1 MRTMT
6 SESRRARGRG
16 VGRRLMPIAMAVG
29 LVSIAWLA
37 ASRPVAAAPLMSRDQ
52 PANGNDD
59 WTLRLALGL
68 EVGAGGTITD
78 FNAFPSNDSTLFFTS
93 VHGTYD
99 LKYGFAGLVALR
111 QWWLPGPNHA
121 LMLGLGTRFEPF
133 AWNWGRSYVDLALG
147 PASTGY
153 AWTFGFDVGLG
164 IDFDLP
170 DVPGLG
176 IGPYFRFG
184 DFINP
189 DRRDS
194 NDGLAWS
201 VGAAFTYHFGRA
213 ALAPKPTS
221 EPHVRRGAWHITI
234 PDTDRDGVGD
244 DEDQCKD
251 TPAGKHPDPFRPGCP
266 EGDEDG
272 DGIPDVDDP
281 CPVTPPGSKPD
292 PKRRGCPFIDS
303 DGDGVS
309 DADDACVTKPG
320 VASSDPAKNGCPDS
334 KKRAPAAAPPPP
346 SAKDESIAPKPV
358 KKHRHVSPPPKSTDG
373 ERLN

>member
-1 MRTMT
+1 MRTMS
-6 SESRRARGRG
+6 SETRSSRRGASP
-16 VGRRLMPIAMAVG
+16 RLRTAVAIG
-29 LVSIAWLA
+29 IVLGAGLA
-37 ASRPVAAAPLMSRDQ
+37 AAPPVAAAGGMSRDSS
-52 PANGNDD
+52 ADASDD
-59 WTLRLALGL
+59 WTLRTGIGVD
-68 EVGAGGTITD
+68 VGAGSTITD
-78 FNAFPSNDSTLFFTS
+78 FNVNPPNSSTLFFTGIR
-93 VHGTYD
+93 GTLD
-99 LKYGFAGLVALR
+99 LAHGFAAMLALH

-133 AWNWGRSYVDLALG
+133 TWSWGRSYADLALG

-153 AWTFGFDVGLG
+153 AWTFGFDIGLG

-170 DVPGLG
+170 DVPGLS

-194 NDGLAWS
+194 DDGLAWS
-201 VGAAFTYHFGRA
+201 IGAAFTYHFGRA
-213 ALAPKPTS
+213 ALAPKPIS
-221 EPHVRRGAWHITI
+221 EQHVRRGAWHITI

-251 TPAGKHPDPFRPGCP
+251 TAAGKHPDPFRPGCP

-272 DGIPDVDDP
+272 DGVPDIDDP
-281 CPVTPPGSKPD
+281 CPVTPPGPTPD
-292 PKRRGCPFIDS
+292 PKRLGCPFIDS

-309 DADDACVTKPG
+309 DADDACATKPG
-320 VASSDPAKNGCPDS
+320 VRSSDPTKNGCPDP
-334 KKRAPAAAPPPP
+334 KKKAPAAAPPPP

-358 KKHRHVSPPPKSTDG
+358 KKHRSASPPAKSEGG
-373 ERLN
+373 ERLH

>member
-16 VGRRLMPIAMAVG
+16 VGRSLLPIAIAVG
-29 LVSIAWLA
+29 ILNVGWLA
-37 ASRPVAAAPLMSRDQ
+37 ASRPAAAAPVMSRDR
-52 PANGNDD
+52 PVDPNDD
-59 WTLRLALGL
+59 WTLHLALGL
-68 EVGAGGTITD
+68 EVGAGGTITA

-99 LKYGFAGLVALR
+99 LKHGFAALVALR

-133 AWNWGRSYVDLALG
+133 TWSWGRSYADLALG

-153 AWTFGFDVGLG
+153 AWTFGFDIGLG

-170 DVPGLG
+170 DVPGLS

-194 NDGLAWS
+194 DDGLAWS
-201 VGAAFTYHFGRA
+201 IGAAFTYHFGRA
-213 ALAPKPTS
+213 ALAPKPIS
-221 EPHVRRGAWHITI
+221 EQHVRRGAWHITI

-251 TPAGKHPDPFRPGCP
+251 TAAGKHPDPFRPGCP

-272 DGIPDVDDP
+272 DGVPDIDDP
-281 CPVTPPGSKPD
+281 CPVTPPGPTPD
-292 PKRRGCPFIDS
+292 PKRLGCPFIDS

-309 DADDACVTKPG
+309 DADDACATKPG
-320 VASSDPAKNGCPDS
+320 VRSSDPTKNGCPDP
-334 KKRAPAAAPPPP
+334 KKKAPAAAPPPP

-358 KKHRHVSPPPKSTDG
+358 KKHRSASPPAKSEGG
-373 ERLN
+373 ERLH

>member
-1 MRTMT
+1 MGDVGG
-6 SESRRARGRG
+6 GR
-16 VGRRLMPIAMAVG
+16 
-29 LVSIAWLA
+29 
-37 ASRPVAAAPLMSRDQ
+37 ASRGS
-52 PANGNDD
+52 
-59 WTLRLALGL
+59 
-68 EVGAGGTITD
+68 
-78 FNAFPSNDSTLFFTS
+78 
-93 VHGTYD
+93 
-99 LKYGFAGLVALR
+99 FAGELPGLPHEPVPGRVCAVAGR
-111 QWWLPGPNHA
+111 DREWWLPGPNHA

-133 AWNWGRSYVDLALG
+133 AWSWGRSYADLALG

-201 VGAAFTYHFGRA
+201 IGAAFTYHFGRA
-213 ALAPKPTS
+213 ALAPKPS
-221 EPHVRRGAWHITI
+221 SDPHVRRGAWHITI

-281 CPVTPPGSKPD
+281 CPVTAPGSKPD
-292 PKRRGCPFIDS
+292 PKRPGCPFLDS
-303 DGDGVS
+303 DGDGRRGPRQRRPLPRRQRTNRS
-309 DADDACVTKPG
+309 
-320 VASSDPAKNGCPDS
+320 
-334 KKRAPAAAPPPP
+334 PP
-346 SAKDESIAPKPV
+346 SRSRSTAWLPRPSRRTASASIDDDRQPHDRPV
-358 KKHRHVSPPPKSTDG
+358 GSAV
-373 ERLN
+373 

>member
-6 SESRRARGRG
+6 SESRRPRGKG
-16 VGRRLMPIAMAVG
+16 VVRRLLPITTAIG
-29 LVSIAWLA
+29 LVSVSWLA

-52 PANGNDD
+52 PADPNDD
-59 WTLRLALGL
+59 WTLRLSLGL
-68 EVGAGGTITD
+68 EVGAGGTITA

-93 VHGTYD
+93 VHATYD
-99 LKYGFAGLVALR
+99 LKHSFAALVALR
-111 QWWLPGPNHA
+111 EWWLPGPNHA

-133 AWNWGRSYVDLALG
+133 TWSWGRSYADLALG

-194 NDGLAWS
+194 DDGLAWS
-201 VGAAFTYHFGRA
+201 IGAGFTYHFGRA
-213 ALAPKPTS
+213 ALAPKPST

-281 CPVTPPGSKPD
+281 CPVTAPGSKPD
-292 PKRRGCPFIDS
+292 PKRPGCPFLDS

-309 DADDACVTKPG
+309 DADDACATKPG
-320 VASSDPAKNGCPDS
+320 VPSSDPAKNGCPDS

-358 KKHRHVSPPPKSTDG
+358 KKHRVAPKAKSTDG